1 MHCMNTTQTFYLTHC
16 MGSDMRSHLQGDPY
30 FSVWLSSQLHQRIPP
45 PQKKKEEEEAE
56 GKLCS
61 TVPTPL
67 YVLQE

>member
-1 MHCMNTTQTFYLTHC
+1 